1 MIMNIKI
8 GTRGS
13 KLALIQA
20 DSVKTS
26 LEKIYP
32 QIDFNIVKI
41 KTTGDKILD
50 SPLSRIGDKGLFTKE
65 IEDALLKGDIDMAV
79 HSMKDIPT
87 VLPPGLI
94 ISAVT
99 KRLDPRDVLVSKKNL
114 NLDQIAP
121 GGTIATSSLRRKAQL
136 KSLYPHIN
144 YIDIRGN
151 LQTRL
156 SKMNESH
163 DIDALVLARAGLT
176 RLEMEGIID
185 QIIPEDI
192 LLPAVGQAAL
202 AIESRESDSKIN
214 AMLEKLNDPGTS
226 TEIRCER
233 AFLGELG
240 GGCQVPVGAL
250 ARIDKEGLKITGLV
264 ASLDGRVSYRDSIKG
279 EITEPEEIGRNL
291 AKILLSMGASVI
303 LDEIYN
309 NSKRGE

>member
-1 MIMNIKI
+1 MNIKI

-99 KRLDPRDVLVSKKNL
+99 KRLDPRDVLVSKKKL

-136 KSLYPHIN
+136 KSQYPQIN

-156 SKMNESH
+156 SKMNESP

-176 RLEMEGIID
+176 RLEMEAIID
-185 QIIPEDI
+185 QIIPEDV

-202 AIESRESDSKIN
+202 AVESRESDSRIN
-214 AMLEKLNDPGTS
+214 TMLEKLNDPVTS
-226 TEIRCER
+226 TEIHCER

-250 ARIDKEGLKITGLV
+250 ARIDKDGLKITGLV
-264 ASLDGRVSYRDSIKG
+264 ASLDGRVIYRDSIEG
-279 EITEPEEIGRNL
+279 GITEPEKIGRNL
-291 AKILLSMGASVI
+291 AKRLLSMGASVI

-309 NSKRGE
+309 NSRRGE

>member
-1 MIMNIKI
+1 MNIKI
-8 GTRGS
+8 GTRES

-20 DSVKTS
+20 ESVKTS
-26 LEKIYP
+26 LEKIFP
-32 QIDFNIVKI
+32 QIKFNIVKI

-50 SPLSRIGDKGLFTKE
+50 SPLFRIGDKGLFTKE

-87 VLPPGLI
+87 ILPPGLL

-99 KRLDPRDVLVSKKNL
+99 KRLDPRDVLVSKKKSR
-114 NLDQIAP
+114 LDQMAP
-121 GGTIATSSLRRKAQL
+121 GDTIATSSLRRKAQL
-136 KSLYPHIN
+136 KSLYPHLN
-144 YIDIRGN
+144 FIDIRGN

-156 SKMNESH
+156 RKMNESP
-163 DIDALVLARAGLT
+163 DVDALVLARAGLT
-176 RLEMEGIID
+176 RLEMEELIA

-202 AIESRESDSKIN
+202 AIESRDSDSRIN
-214 AMLEKLNDPGTS
+214 NMLEKLNDPVTS

-250 ARIDKEGLKITGLV
+250 ARIDKCGLKISGLV
-264 ASLDGRVSYRDSIKG
+264 ASLDGKVIYRDAIEGDVTK
-279 EITEPEEIGRNL
+279 PEETGRHL
-291 AKILLSMGASVI
+291 AEKLLSMGASVI

-309 NSKRGE
+309 NSRRGK